1 MKVQEFYDASTYTL
15 TYIVYDEATKDAIVI
30 DPVLN
35 YDPNSG
41 SYSFESMQKI
51 LDFVKGNELN
61 VHFIIETHA
70 HADHLTSSYF
80 VKSKWPNAKVAIG
93 KNITKVQSVFKDVF
107 NLKEFIPDGSQ
118 FDVLLADNEET
129 KAGNL
134 SFKTIF
140 TPGHTPA
147 CTSILVG
154 DALFTGDTIFMPD
167 YGTGRCDFPAG
178 SAEDLYESI
187 TQKIYTLPE
196 DTRIFVGHDYCP
208 NGRELAFQTTVGESK
223 KSNIRLTSNTTKE
236 EFVKFRSERDAT
248 LSAPRLLLQSIQIN
262 IQAGKLPEAED
273 NGMRYL
279 KLPLKTE

>member
-35 YDPNSG
+35 YEPNSG

-51 LDFVKGNELN
+51 LDFMKGNELN